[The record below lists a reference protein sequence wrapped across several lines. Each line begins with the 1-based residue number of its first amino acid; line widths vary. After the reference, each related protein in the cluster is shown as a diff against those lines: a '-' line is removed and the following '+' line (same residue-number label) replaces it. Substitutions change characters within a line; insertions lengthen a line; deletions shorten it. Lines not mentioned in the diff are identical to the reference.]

1 MSQVVVW
8 LLAFG
13 TLLVAYCLYWGIAA
27 GRVAINA
34 DEFFLAGR
42 QTPAWIFVLSATALS
57 LTGWL
62 VLGHPSMVYVD
73 GFPYAEMALGAIVIP
88 LAGIL
93 FLKRQW
99 LLGQRFGHATP
110 AAMFADY
117 YQGELIRLLTVLIAL
132 VFAVPFVGM
141 QLAAAGQ
148 MLQLL
153 TSGAVSQHAAM
164 WILGFSVF
172 IYVYL
177 GGMRAVTAAGAL
189 QCLLMLGGMT
199 AIGCFA
205 YVQLGG
211 FAAFSA
217 ALAKFGAQGNG
228 AASKLFEIP
237 GVIQFTAGLGKE
249 APAGGIWTASMIFT
263 YALALMG
270 IQASPSFS
278 MLGFSARDV
287 RGFAAQQVW
296 ATGAIVGLLLVFF
309 TLAQG
314 LGAHL
319 LGASPD
325 ATHAGIALADALSP
339 LPDGG
344 YMDLTTNY
352 LRSIASR
359 HPWLAALLAMTVVA
373 AIQMAAAAYVSTT
386 ATMLTTDIYKRFIR
400 PKADDRAQRVFARA
414 SMAFLFL
421 VALTMATFAPVAQV
435 QLGSLA
441 LSFALQLWPVLAGVC
456 WLPWISRS
464 AATLGL
470 CVGLV
475 AVVLTESIGGS
486 IAAFFDFNLPWG
498 RWPWTIHS
506 AGWGI
511 FFNVLFC
518 AVVSLVTR
526 GEESRRHRDSY
537 HQFLHTRAG
546 LSPHKHV
553 MRPAV
558 WALTL
563 GWMFFALGPGAL
575 IGNDIFGEP
584 AGGLEAWR
592 LGIPS
597 LWAWQ
602 IIWWVLGVFV
612 IWWLAYKMEFAT
624 SPREPVDLSA
634 KTRARGP
641 A

>member
-13 TLLVAYCLYWGIAA
+13 TLLVAYCLYWGIAS
-27 GRVAINA
+27 GRAAVNA
-34 DEFFLAGR
+34 DEYFLAGR

-62 VLGHPSMVYVD
+62 VLGHPSMVYFD
-73 GFPYAEMALGAIVIP
+73 GFPYAEMGLGAIVIP
-88 LAGIL
+88 MAGIL

-99 LLGQRFGHATP
+99 LLGRRFGYTTP
-110 AAMFADY
+110 GAMFADY

-132 VFAVPFVGM
+132 VFAIPFVGM

-153 TSGAVSQHAAM
+153 TDGAVSRTAAM
-164 WILGFSVF
+164 WILAFGVF

-177 GGMRAVTAAGAL
+177 GGMRAVTSAGAL

-217 ALAKFGAQGNG
+217 ALAKFGTQDSG
-228 AASKLFEIP
+228 AVSKLFEIP
-237 GVIQFTAGLGKE
+237 GVIQFTAGLGRE
-249 APAGGIWTASMIFT
+249 TPSGGIWTASMILT

-278 MLGFSARDV
+278 MLGFSSRDV

-296 ATGAIVGLLLVFF
+296 ATGAIVGVLLVFF
-309 TLAQG
+309 SIAQG

-319 LGASPD
+319 LGASGD
-325 ATHAGIALADALSP
+325 TAHAGTAVADALSP
-339 LPDGG
+339 LPDGR
-344 YMDLTTNY
+344 YTDLTTSY
-352 LRSIASR
+352 LRSIAAR

-386 ATMLTTDIYKRFIR
+386 ATMLTTDVYKRFIR
-400 PKADDRAQRVFARA
+400 PKADDRAQLVFARA
-414 SMAFLFL
+414 SMALLFI
-421 VALTMATFAPVAQV
+421 VALVMATFTPGAQA
-435 QLGSLA
+435 QLGGLA

-475 AVVLTESIGGS
+475 AVILTESIGGS
-486 IAAFFDFNLPWG
+486 IAWFFGFNLPWG

-511 FFNVLFC
+511 FCNVLFC
-518 AVVSLVTR
+518 AVVSLATR
-526 GEESRRHRDSY
+526 GGEGRLHRDSY
-537 HQFLHTRAG
+537 HHFLNTRAG

-563 GWMFFALGPGAL
+563 GWMFFAIGPGAVL
-575 IGNDIFGEP
+575 GNDLFGEP
-584 AGGLEAWR
+584 TGGLEAWR

-602 IIWWVLGVFV
+602 IIWWALGVFV

-624 SPREPVDLSA
+624 SPREPVDLTA
-634 KTRARGP
+634 KTSARGP